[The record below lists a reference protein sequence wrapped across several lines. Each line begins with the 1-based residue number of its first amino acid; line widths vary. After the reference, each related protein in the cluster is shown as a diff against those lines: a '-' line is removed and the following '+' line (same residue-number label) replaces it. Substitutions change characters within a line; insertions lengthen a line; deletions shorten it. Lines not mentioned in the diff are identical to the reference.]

1 MVPVSAAWK
10 NAIKNK
16 AKQKILLE
24 FPDITLTND
33 DISMEGGLEYTEVLN
48 GDTDVNMGRAVMSS
62 LSVRL
67 INKGQ
72 IPDSIYTSE
81 FIAKIGVDIGGIYEY
96 VSLGKFTPERPQRT
110 KSKYVDL
117 QAYDRMHLF
126 EKDASAFLEGLNLYG
141 SPKTAR
147 RIYQLVCSQCGVGY
161 SSASFLHENKQLT
174 FDTFR
179 NKEVTYREVLAWIA
193 EMAGSYARINREG
206 LVEFVWF
213 AEQDH
218 TIAKNQKFEST
229 VAERITPVID
239 QLEVYTSYTDILST
253 IGTGSNLYQIIDNPF
268 LYAEKEGET
277 DSETSDLYSILNSFP
292 AYYPSSV
299 RAEADPAVQCGDI
312 IRFVDDDGTEK
323 ILPVF
328 THTLTWNGYAK
339 AVYESTG
346 QPKRS
351 NLPTEQRM
359 LAGLKKEFVRK
370 ADLSTTID
378 SYLSSEEGKAGII
391 SAVEGS
397 FVTEDMLGE
406 YAKESEVSATI
417 EQAITAHD
425 ATITLTATSNVIK
438 EEIPVGTYVANGDVT
453 YGFTLTSDGYRTS
466 NNKGIDNSFAYGIF
480 QFSFDEDT
488 EVTFRCISYGE
499 NNYDYGILSIP
510 NEYLSEDNA
519 ADSVHTYHSFK
530 GESSETPQDIKITI
544 PAGRNQFIT
553 FKYIKDGSASDNGD
567 YFKIKALVV
576 KPGTSQSSTI
586 TLKSGSTVISS
597 ADITFSGIVTF
608 ESLET
613 AGATIINGANV
624 TTDNLYVETVWATNE
639 YNEHH
644 SILKYYYLDSDNS
657 LRITIGRD
665 DDEIVS
671 SGGYYKN
678 QYMDFYANFVT
689 FHYTNNLGTY
699 QSFQIDTESK
709 TIYANGFRIYCRS
722 VTEGYT

>member
-1 MVPVSAAWK
+1 MVPVSDAWK

-33 DISMEGGLEYTEVLN
+33 DISMDGGLEYTEVLN
-48 GDTDVNMGRAVMSS
+48 GDTDLNMGRAVMSS

-72 IPDSIYTSE
+72 LPDSIYTSE

-161 SSASFLHENKQLT
+161 SGASFLHENKQLT

-213 AEQDH
+213 KQQDY
-218 TIAKNQKFEST
+218 TIARNQKFEST
-229 VAERITPVID
+229 VAERITPMID
-239 QLEVYTSYTDILST
+239 KLEVYTSYTDIITTS
-253 IGTGSNLYQIIDNPF
+253 GTGSNLYQIIDNPF
-268 LYAEKEGET
+268 LYAENEGEVT
-277 DSETSDLYSILNSFP
+277 DETSDLYWILRSLP
-292 AYYPSSV
+292 EYYPSSV

-312 IRFVDDDGTEK
+312 IKFVDDDGSEK

-328 THTLTWNGYAK
+328 TQTLTWNGYTK

-391 SAVEGS
+391 SAVEGE
-397 FVTEDMLGE
+397 FVTTDVLKQ
-406 YAKESEVSATI
+406 YAKTTEVSATI

-425 ATITLTATSNVIK
+425 ATLTLTASKSTSSTETDVSRYAS
-438 EEIPVGTYVANGDVT
+438 VSGVT
-453 YGFTLTSDGYRTS
+453 YGFTRTDDGYYTS
-466 NNKGIDNSFAYGIF
+466 TNAGIDSSFSYGEF
-480 QFSFDEDT
+480 LFSFDVDT
-488 EVTFRCISYGE
+488 KVTLRCISYGE
-499 NNYDYGILSIP
+499 NNYDYGIISYLNTSLSM
-510 NEYLSEDNA
+510 DNA
-519 ADSVHTYHSFK
+519 TDSVHTYYSFRGK
-530 GESSETPQDIKITI
+530 SSGEPVDIEIDV
-544 PAGRNQFIT
+544 PANPNGIEYIT
-553 FKYIKDGSASDNGD
+553 FKYIKDSIVNENGD
-567 YFKIKALVV
+567 YFKIKAL
-576 KPGTSQSSTI
+576 KIEPSTEQKSTI

-597 ADITFSGIVTF
+597 ADIIFSGVVTF
-608 ESLET
+608 ESLATE
-613 AGATIINGANV
+613 GATIINGANIQTGTISADRIDTSNLIV
-624 TTDNLYVETVWATNE
+624 ERVYATDSRGYLKHILDSNITQRSGIIEFGYVDYTDATDYDKTLYVYADMIMFVEPGSNQGGSG
-639 YNEHH
+639 N
-644 SILKYYYLDSDNS
+644 KYYIS
-657 LRITIGRD
+657 TKG
-665 DDEIVS
+665 
-671 SGGYYKN
+671 
-678 QYMDFYANFVT
+678 
-689 FHYTNNLGTY
+689 
-699 QSFQIDTESK
+699 
-709 TIYANGFRIYCRS
+709 RS
-722 VTEGYT
+722 VGWL